1 VYFKK
6 KDSENNQKMKEIIL
20 NYQKSLEKR
29 KQIISSTIQKS
40 EKALK
45 KFKYTKDAEIVQ
57 FRKLMIY

>member
-6 KDSENNQKMKEIIL
+6 KHNENNQKIKEIIL
-20 NYQKSLEKR
+20 NHQKSLEKR
-29 KQIISSTIQKS
+29 KQIISSKIQKS
-40 EKALK
+40 EEALK